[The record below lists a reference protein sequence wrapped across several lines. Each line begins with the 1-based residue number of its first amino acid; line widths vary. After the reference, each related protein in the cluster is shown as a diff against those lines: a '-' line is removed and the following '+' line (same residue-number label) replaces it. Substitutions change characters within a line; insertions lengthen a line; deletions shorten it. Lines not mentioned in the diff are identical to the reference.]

1 MNKLMKEIKGTP
13 VGLTKRQVFV
23 NFALLA
29 AVMVAVVVIEAVVR

>member
-13 VGLTKRQVFV
+13 VGLTKRQVVV

-29 AVMVAVVVIEAVVR
+29 VVMVAVVVIEAVVR